1 MKMQIPPAQ
10 ARAESERLA
19 AAREQKVPWRKWGPY
34 LSERQWG
41 TVREDYSEEGDAWN
55 FFTHDHA
62 RSRAYRWGEDG
73 IAGISDDKQHL
84 CFALALWN
92 GKDPILKE
100 RLFGL
105 TNSEGNHGEDV
116 KEYYFYLDSTP
127 THSYMKYLYKY
138 PQAAYPYADLVET
151 NRRRSRD
158 EMEYEL
164 LDTGV
169 FNQDRF
175 FDVFVEYAK
184 GGVEDILVK
193 ITAFNRGPEAA
204 ELHLLPTLWFRNDW
218 ASWITESN
226 RAAGKPNLRQIKAT
240 AGRSAVEATH
250 TILGEFILSCQ
261 GEVPL
266 LFTDNT
272 TNHERLFPGQKN
284 ESPYVKDGINNSVVQ
299 GNHGAV
305 NPEKQGTKVAAHYRM
320 TIAAGQSASVRLRLT
335 AKGSAVQGAGTK
347 GDAVPFGPE
356 FDSTLAARLQEADEF
371 YRSVTPPSVSPDAA
385 NVMRQAIAGML
396 WSKQFFFFDGHSWLE
411 EHHSHPLHTGYR
423 NSRNSEWFHMLN
435 EDIISM
441 PDKWEYPWYA
451 AWDLAF
457 HTLPLS
463 IVDPDFAKQQM
474 ELMLRAVYLHPS
486 GQMPAYEW
494 NFSDVNPPV
503 HAAATLFL
511 HRTEKAMR
519 GEADLD
525 FLRTAFRKLLLNFTW
540 WVNRKDRFGKN
551 VFEGGFLGLD
561 NIGVFDRSAPLPTGG
576 HLEQADGTAWMAL
589 FAQNMF
595 ELALE
600 LTAADRTYEDMVVK
614 FAEHFLY
621 IAAAM
626 NRPGQDGMWDEEDGF
641 YYDLLR
647 LPDGSATRLKVR
659 SMVGLLPLCATT
671 VWEKWQR
678 ESVPQAMAQMGVRL
692 RRMPELLKSI
702 HPMGP
707 GHLGVA
713 DRGILALVNPERL
726 RRILTKMLD
735 ENEFLSPYGIRS
747 LSKFH
752 EQHPYVF
759 HVQGQGYRVDYL
771 PGESN
776 TGMFG
781 GNSNWRGPI
790 WMPVNLLI
798 LRALQ
803 NFYLYYGDNF
813 KIECPTGSGKM
824 MNLFEVSKDIA
835 DRLSR
840 IFLRNERGQRPVY
853 GGTEKFQTDPHWR
866 DHILFYEYFH
876 GDNGAGLGASHQTG
890 WTGIVAKIIQLYGIL
905 DPKRALQVGTQAG
918 FVKGAPEAG
927 EART

>member
-1 MKMQIPPAQ
+1 MDMPGN
-10 ARAESERLA
+10 AEMNRLRE
-19 AAREQKVPWRKWGPY
+19 AREDQVLWRKWGPY

-41 TVREDYSEEGDAWN
+41 TVREDYSENGDAWN
-55 FFTHDHA
+55 FFTHDQA

-73 IAGISDDKQHL
+73 LAGFSDDKQRL

-138 PQAAYPYADLVET
+138 PQAAYPYTDLVET
-151 NRRRSRD
+151 NRRRSRN
-158 EMEYEL
+158 EFEYEL

-169 FNQDRF
+169 FNEDRY

-184 GGVEDILVK
+184 AGPEDILIR
-193 ITAFNRGPEAA
+193 ITAANRGPAPA

-218 ASWITESN
+218 ASWIAASN
-226 RAAGKPNLRQIKAT
+226 RAADKPKLRRIKTTPGTNA
-240 AGRSAVEATH
+240 AEATH
-250 TILGEFILSCQ
+250 SLLGEFVFSCE

-272 TNHERLFPGQKN
+272 TNNERLFSPQKN
-284 ESPYVKDGINNSVVQ
+284 ESRYVKDGINDYVVQ
-299 GNHGAV
+299 GKQDSV
-305 NPEKQGTKVAAHYRM
+305 NPEEQGTKVAAHYRM
-320 TIAAGQSASVRLRLT
+320 TIAPGQSEMVRLRLT
-335 AKGSAVQGAGTK
+335 GQSEAGK
-347 GDAVPFGPE
+347 NNPSGFGPD
-356 FDSTLAARLQEADEF
+356 FDKTFAVRLEEADEF
-371 YRSVTPPSVSPDAA
+371 YRSVTPPSASADLA
-385 NVMRQAIAGML
+385 NVMRQALGGML
-396 WSKQFFFFDGHSWLE
+396 WSKQFFFFDGDNWLD
-411 EHHSHPLHTGYR
+411 EHNANPMRAGYHNAR
-423 NSRNSEWFHMLN
+423 NSDWFHMFN
-435 EDIISM
+435 QDVISM

-463 IVDPDFAKQQM
+463 VVDPDFAEQQVH
-474 ELMLRAVYLHPS
+474 LMLDSAYLHPS
-486 GQMPAYEW
+486 GQVPAYEW

-503 HAAATLFL
+503 HAWATLFL
-511 HRTEKAMR
+511 HRTELAL
-519 GEADLD
+519 GGDVDVD
-525 FLRTAFRKLLLNFTW
+525 FLKSAFNKLLLNFTW

-576 HLEQADGTAWMAL
+576 NLEQADGTAWMAL
-589 FAQNMF
+589 FSQNML
-595 ELALE
+595 ELAIAL
-600 LTAADRTYEDMVVK
+600 AAYDPIYEEMILK
-614 FAEHFLY
+614 FAEHFY
-621 IAAAM
+621 FIARAM
-626 NRPGQDGMWDEEDGF
+626 NRPGQDSMWDEEDGF
-641 YYDLLR
+641 YYDVLR

-659 SMVGLLPLCATT
+659 SMVGLLPLCATSII
-671 VWEKWQR
+671 EPWQR
-678 ESVPQAMAQMGVRL
+678 ERLPRAWTAIQAGL
-692 RRMPELLKSI
+692 RRMPELTETI
-702 HPMGP
+702 HPTGP
-707 GHLGVA
+707 GHFGVA
-713 DRGILALVNPERL
+713 ERGIIALLNPARL
-726 RRILTKMLD
+726 RRVLAKMLD

-759 HVQGQGYRVDYL
+759 NLHGQEYQVDYL
-771 PGESN
+771 PAESN

-790 WMPVNLLI
+790 WMPVNALI
-798 LRALQ
+798 IRALLS
-803 NFYLYYGDNF
+803 FYLYYGDNF

-824 MNLFEVSKDIA
+824 MNLFEVAKEIS
-835 DRLSR
+835 DRLTR
-840 IFLRNERGQRPVY
+840 IFLRDERGRRPVY
-853 GGTEKFQTDPHWR
+853 GGTERFQTNPHWR

-890 WTGIVAKIIQLYGIL
+890 WTGVVAKLIQLFGLL
-905 DPKRALQVGTQAG
+905 DPKKFL
-918 FVKGAPEAG
+918 EAG
-927 EART
+927 RAAAFVPAGAGRK